1 MQIIQLQVKSTASVC
16 CLVGI
21 PGSGKS
27 TIARAII
34 ERNRRCGSNKLSSC
48 EDSDHDVPT
57 EDDAILHFDDILLID
72 YDDLTTKELKHD
84 NNRNHCSSFD
94 SNDLEAWRKSRLV
107 AVGKLKEALT
117 THFAYDGDTA
127 STLLIILDDNFH
139 LRSMRRDIYRSCQ
152 EIIELHPHAQIG
164 FAVVYCTTPLDVCLR
179 RNDLRSGK
187 ERIPQ
192 DVINRMAMF
201 IEPPDETKPCSS
213 FERFHISID
222 NADDLAERNDGD
234 RHFLSEIHECL
245 EESLQ
250 SPVLPKNELSR
261 EEIIELEQKRV
272 RDREETLNSKFHR
285 IDQLLRKLVGAVGR
299 IQKEKSKE
307 ANDVRKSILWTL
319 RRHNDV
325 DNMGDDCIAQRFAC
339 SILGAEVDR
348 RNDALDNP
356 LAMAINDAARKFGKE
371 NMDVT

>member
-117 THFAYDGDTA
+117 THFACDGDTA

-192 DVINRMAMF
+192 DVINRMAMV

-222 NADDLAERNDGD
+222 NSDDLAERNDDD
-234 RHFLSEIHECL
+234 RHFLSEIHRCI

-250 SPVLPKNELSR
+250 SPVLPKSELSR
-261 EEIIELEQKRV
+261 EEMIELEQKRV
-272 RDREETLNSKFHR
+272 RDREETLKSKFHR

-307 ANDVRKSILWTL
+307 ANEVRKSILSAL
-319 RRHNDV
+319 RQHDDA
-325 DNMGDDCIAQRFAC
+325 DNMGDDFIVQRFAC
-339 SILGAEVDR
+339 SMLGSEVDW
-348 RNDALDNP
+348 RNVLDNP
-356 LAMAINDAARKFGKE
+356 LAMAINDAARKFAKE
-371 NMDVT
+371 NLDTS